1 MRVNP
6 GRAYSCAT
14 ASCAVANRVDANTA
28 RREKGKGTFVM
39 WKTVV
44 GLVLIIAISFVVAG
58 ILNRKAFEVQ
68 SNSNNKLKNS
78 INHVI
83 KTVVV
88 VIMIV

>member
-1 MRVNP
+1 
-6 GRAYSCAT
+6 
-14 ASCAVANRVDANTA
+14 
-28 RREKGKGTFVM
+28 M
-39 WKTVV
+39 WKTVD

-68 SNSNNKLKNS
+68 SSSNNKLKNS